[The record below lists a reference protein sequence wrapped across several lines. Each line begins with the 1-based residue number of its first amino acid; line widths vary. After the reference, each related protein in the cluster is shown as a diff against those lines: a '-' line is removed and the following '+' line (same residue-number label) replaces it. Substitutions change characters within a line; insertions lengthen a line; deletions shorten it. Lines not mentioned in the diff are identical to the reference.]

1 MRNTPG
7 KRKPRRKAGHR
18 SWAARGAPIPGK
30 HHGDIM
36 SPETRSRVMARIRG
50 KNTGPESTVFAELRR
65 RKTHYAKHVKNLPG
79 RPDVVFQRA
88 RLVVFIDGDFWHG
101 WRFPLW
107 QHKLSAKWRNK
118 ITATRARDRRNF
130 AKLRLLGWRVMRVWE
145 HQVES
150 SPHECVDRIL
160 AVREEC
166 LNELTS
172 GNDADGVSMRCK
184 SRGNLRRR
192 HRTTVCC

>member
-1 MRNTPG
+1 
-7 KRKPRRKAGHR
+7 
-18 SWAARGAPIPGK
+18 
-30 HHGDIM
+30 M
-36 SPETRSRVMARIRG
+36 SAERRSRVMARIRG
-50 KNTGPESTVFAELRR
+50 KNTSPERAIFAELRR
-65 RKTHYAKHVKNLPG
+65 RKANYAKHVKNLPG

-118 ITATRARDRRNF
+118 IAATRARDQRNF
-130 AKLRLLGWRVMRVWE
+130 AKLRRLGWRVIRIWE
-145 HQVES
+145 HQVEF

-166 LNELTS
+166 LDELAS
-172 GNDADGVSMRCK
+172 GNDADDISMRRK
-184 SRGNLRRR
+184 PRGNRG
-192 HRTTVCC
+192 TTELLFVVD